1 MESVRYGVGAEG
13 LIDGARRMIL
23 LFTEYYGRV
32 SIWKATMVEAA
43 NEPQPLSPVVFHV
56 LLALSS
62 GPMHGY
68 AVMKRVEED
77 SGLRMGPGTV
87 YGSIQRLTDAGWLR
101 DAGADLEDARRGR
114 RFALTPAG
122 RRALQAE
129 AARITRLAR
138 LPEVRELAPERGG
151 HS

>member
-1 MESVRYGVGAEG
+1 
-13 LIDGARRMIL
+13 
-23 LFTEYYGRV
+23 
-32 SIWKATMVEAA
+32 MVEAA

-56 LLALSS
+56 LLALLS

-122 RRALQAE
+122 RRALRAE
-129 AARITRLAR
+129 AARITQLAR

-151 HS
+151 RP